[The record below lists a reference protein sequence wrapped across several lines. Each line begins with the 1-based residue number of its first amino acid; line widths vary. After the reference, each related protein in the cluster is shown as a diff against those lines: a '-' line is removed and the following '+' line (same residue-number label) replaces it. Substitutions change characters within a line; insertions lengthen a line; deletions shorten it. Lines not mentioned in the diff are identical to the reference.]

1 MLLAI
6 EPIAIV
12 VSEIDPFFF
21 KGSTRNKPSFYDFFK
36 VADRSKVN
44 EVLDPATFQEGKIVI
59 GHRGKLSALSFV
71 THGSPPIA
79 QSLTPA

>member
-21 KGSTRNKPSFYDFFK
+21 KGSTRNKPSFYDFL
-36 VADRSKVN
+36 R
-44 EVLDPATFQEGKIVI
+44 L
-59 GHRGKLSALSFV
+59 L
-71 THGSPPIA
+71 IA
-79 QSLTPA
+79 VK